1 MLKAEMFNLNGGE
14 FIDLGESSIAN
25 ERYIIRFPSNYG
37 IDICSGELYHCD
49 ENTYET
55 AIVTFDDDDIF
66 YLAGNTKDNIFDYQ
80 TIENIQELINKV
92 SEMSSQT
99 LLN

>member
-1 MLKAEMFNLNGGE
+1 MLKAEMFDLNGGE
-14 FIDLGESSIAN
+14 FINL
-25 ERYIIRFPSNYG
+25 
-37 IDICSGELYHCD
+37 GELYHCD

-55 AIVTFDDDDIF
+55 AIVTFDDDDVF
-66 YLAGNTKDNIFDYQ
+66 YLAGDTKDKRFAYQ
-80 TIENIQELINKV
+80 TIEDIQELINKV